1 VSTSAVNTWRAIKIR
16 MENLTEVPNEFLP
29 LIQVPHMIPNKTK
42 VLNLKTRKTQVPMGY
57 LSLIFLIE
65 KRKAI
70 NIYEKKK
77 KFPKNVL
84 FCHAL
89 TFLLFQVTHTI
100 LWI

>member
-1 VSTSAVNTWRAIKIR
+1 
-16 MENLTEVPNEFLP
+16 
-29 LIQVPHMIPNKTK
+29 MIPNKTK

-77 KFPKNVL
+77 KNSPRMFYFVML
-84 FCHAL
+84 
-89 TFLLFQVTHTI
+89 
-100 LWI
+100 

>member
-1 VSTSAVNTWRAIKIR
+1 
-16 MENLTEVPNEFLP
+16 
-29 LIQVPHMIPNKTK
+29 MIPNKTK

-77 KFPKNVL
+77 KIPQECFILSCFNISFISSDPHNIVD
-84 FCHAL
+84 L
-89 TFLLFQVTHTI
+89 TK
-100 LWI
+100 